1 MAFGDSRILKMSSVG
16 NKLMLLTYDKN
27 NNLLFKVRGFSALF
41 LIDFSNER
49 VKLLK
54 GYMPKSK
61 KKKLRKFIYEHYD
74 LVF

>member
-1 MAFGDSRILKMSSVG
+1 
-16 NKLMLLTYDKN
+16 MLLTYDKN

-41 LIDFSNER
+41 IIDFPNER

-54 GYMPKSK
+54 GYIPKSK
-61 KKKLRKFIYEHYD
+61 KKKLRKFMYEYYD